1 MVILQ
6 NFCEN
11 IYLLI
16 KELLKNLESINV
28 EKDSKIKNLNNLSQN
43 Y

>member
-1 MVILQ
+1 MK
-6 NFCEN
+6 